1 MRHGYRAALGVLV
14 VAFALLFFA
23 EGTALPTA
31 WLPIEEAAVL
41 AQARGGENAKSSH
54 SVLYPAVLA
63 PAARSL
69 SPPAA
74 YRFGKALSAA
84 LWALLV
90 IPAYLLARRLVSPG
104 ASLAVAALTVA
115 APASVYA
122 TAAVPDALALLLAV
136 SALPLLAR
144 ASEGGSTRGLVGA
157 LALAGA
163 AALTRPWFV
172 VLPPALLIAYELPR
186 HSRESFLRWPRSLV
200 FAGLAV
206 FGYFVVAA
214 TAPGAVSAFALAT
227 PGATVRAAAASL
239 VIVVLGAGV
248 VPWLLTASGTR
259 SLAERPETAVFAAC
273 LPALAFAAGVFGPDE
288 RPLLVLVPLVLALA
302 ASAWLGGGIRLS
314 AAAFAGALVALAAVA
329 LPSLGRAPSA
339 HAAGLSL
346 IAANGGSRPFLFG
359 VVVAAVA
366 VAFAMLVVLRGRRHA
381 LPAVLAILLLVGQ
394 GAAWSSVR
402 REARALAATE
412 PGPHGWVDRNAGP
425 GAHVFVVGPAAALD
439 ERSIAQLTLWNR
451 SVRGARALDL
461 SKVDPT
467 TGLVPT
473 SGTDPV
479 LVRGTELA
487 GTEIARSTVGV
498 LMRPPLT
505 VAETVEGL
513 YSDGWSGDH
522 AFYRRFAGSPHAG
535 SVLVTVSRVNWRGQ
549 DKPADVRIDSGPLN
563 GTGEQRAH
571 VVIHSGEDHQLVIPV
586 PPPPFQIAMT
596 IQPTFAPA
604 EFGATDSRQLGAQ
617 ITFTYRP
624 GK

>member
-1 MRHGYRAALGVLV
+1 MRNAYRAALAALV

-31 WLPIEEAAVL
+31 WLPVEEAAAL
-41 AQARGGENAKSSH
+41 ADARGGGSAESARGF
-54 SVLYPAVLA
+54 LYPAVLA

-69 SPPAA
+69 SPSAG

-84 LWALLV
+84 LWALV
-90 IPAYLLARRLVSPG
+90 AIPAYLLARRLVLPG
-104 ASLAVAALTVA
+104 PSLAVAALAVA
-115 APASVYA
+115 APGSVYA

-136 SALPLLAR
+136 SSLPLLAW
-144 ASEGGSTRGLVGA
+144 ASERGSTRGLVGA

-172 VLPPALLIAYELPR
+172 VLPPALLVAYELPR

-214 TAPGAVSAFALAT
+214 TAPGAVNALALAT
-227 PGATVRAAAASL
+227 PGATARAAAASL
-239 VIVVLGAGV
+239 VVVVLGAGV
-248 VPWLLTASGTR
+248 VPWLLAASGSR
-259 SLAERPETAVFAAC
+259 PLAARPETALFATC
-273 LPALAFAAGVFGPDE
+273 LPALALAAGVFGLDE

-302 ASAWLGGGIRLS
+302 ASAWLGGAIRLG
-314 AAAFAGALVALAAVA
+314 AAAFAAAVVAFAALA
-329 LPSLGRAPSA
+329 LPALGRAPSA

-346 IAANGGSRPFLFG
+346 VAANGDSRAFLFG
-359 VVVAAVA
+359 VVAAAVA
-366 VAFAMLVVLRGRRHA
+366 VAFALLAVLRRPRYA
-381 LPAVLAILLLVGQ
+381 LPAALAVVLLVGQ

-402 REARALAATE
+402 HEARALAATE
-412 PGPHGWVDRNAGP
+412 PGPRGWVDRNAGSR
-425 GAHVFVVGPAAALD
+425 AHVFVVGPAAALD
-439 ERSIAQLTLWNR
+439 ERIIAQLTLWNR
-451 SVRGARALDL
+451 SIRGVRELDL

-467 TGLVPT
+467 SGLVPT
-473 SGTDPV
+473 SSTDPV

-487 GTEIARSTVGV
+487 GTEIARSAAGV
-498 LMRPPLT
+498 LMRPPLGL
-505 VAETVEGL
+505 AETVEGL
-513 YSDGWSGDH
+513 FSDGWSGDH
-522 AFYRRFAGSPHAG
+522 AFYRRFTGPPHAG
-535 SVLVTVSRVNWRGQ
+535 TVLVTVSRVNWRGQ

-571 VVIHSGEDHQLVIPV
+571 IVIHSGEDHQLVIPV

-596 IQPTFAPA
+596 IQPTFSPA